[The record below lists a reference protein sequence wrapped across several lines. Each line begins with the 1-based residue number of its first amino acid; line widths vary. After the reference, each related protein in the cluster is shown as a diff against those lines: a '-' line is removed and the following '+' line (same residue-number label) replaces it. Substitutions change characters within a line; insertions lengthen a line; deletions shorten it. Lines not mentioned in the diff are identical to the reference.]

1 MLLFLLLLSFLFPLH
16 ICSLRKVHIPE
27 MLLFSTSCFSK
38 VESPQCG
45 EFTCRWE
52 THGSEHRHKSPQVTW
67 HWGIRI
73 QQWWKSDVSLF
84 VEGGTS
90 QIYHVHLFSFVF
102 ICLLLWLIQ
111 AAKHDDSP
119 DRRWPMYQVPD
130 ENLDWSIARI
140 LLRCYFAHWDMK
152 CFFMHKP
159 NLCMFFLQTSKIWVK
174 RKIYLFCVI

>member
-1 MLLFLLLLSFLFPLH
+1 MQW
-16 ICSLRKVHIPE
+16 IYMSLGDSWMRAQ
-27 MLLFSTSCFSK
+27 T
-38 VESPQCG
+38 
-45 EFTCRWE
+45 
-52 THGSEHRHKSPQVTW
+52 QVTSS
-67 HWGIRI
+67 HMTLRHPDTAI
-73 QQWWKSDVSLF
+73 SLF

-174 RKIYLFCVI
+174 RKIYLFLCNLEGGIGRRIWSMDPS

>member
-1 MLLFLLLLSFLFPLH
+1 MQW
-16 ICSLRKVHIPE
+16 IYMSLGDSWIRAQ
-27 MLLFSTSCFSK
+27 T
-38 VESPQCG
+38 
-45 EFTCRWE
+45 
-52 THGSEHRHKSPQVTW
+52 QVTSSHMTLRHPDTANVMKVW
-67 HWGIRI
+67 CFTVRGRGYIPNH
-73 QQWWKSDVSLF
+73 LPF
-84 VEGGTS
+84 P
-90 QIYHVHLFSFVF
+90 HLFSFAF

-174 RKIYLFCVI
+174 RKIYLFLCNLEGGIRRRIWSMDPS